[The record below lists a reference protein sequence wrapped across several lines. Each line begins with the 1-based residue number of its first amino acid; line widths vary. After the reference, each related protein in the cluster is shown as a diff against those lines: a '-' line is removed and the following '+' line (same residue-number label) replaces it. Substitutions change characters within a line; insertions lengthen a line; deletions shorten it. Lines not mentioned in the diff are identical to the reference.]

1 MSLLS
6 KGKTTLLNVLNFR
19 NNGSL
24 KVEGPVRING
34 RLVKSIDEIAS
45 VSAYVQQDDMF
56 VETLTVS
63 EHLIFHVQFHLRHS
77 KDSVTLHFL
86 LDRICDL
93 AIAVLKAE
101 LRMGRPTT
109 KKQRN
114 DRIEELLICV
124 RGFFCSR
131 L

>member
-1 MSLLS
+1 M
-6 KGKTTLLNVLNFR
+6 LNFR

-63 EHLIFHVQFHLRHS
+63 EHLIFHVLFHLRIQKIPWRS
-77 KDSVTLHFL
+77 IFCNIEFVL
-86 LDRICDL
+86 L
-93 AIAVLKAE
+93 
-101 LRMGRPTT
+101 
-109 KKQRN
+109 
-114 DRIEELLICV
+114 LL
-124 RGFFCSR
+124 
-131 L
+131 LY